1 MPLLRALL
9 FLFCVSLSWPVL
21 AESDLDT
28 AISDLRTQQ
37 EELADSGASEAERR
51 ELQEIF
57 QNTLHHL
64 QRQQQQEKELS
75 ELRQQLD
82 EAPSRMNAMRRQI
95 EQIRVIE
102 PDSLRQQLEGLSLSE
117 LEDQLSEKV
126 ARMFAWQNE
135 LTRIN
140 SELISAQTRPERTQS
155 SVSANQTREQA
166 ISEQLRTLQ
175 RQPEGSVRD
184 ARIAMLRA
192 EAASLRQANEIMRQR
207 LSANSVLQELAS
219 HERDLLSQQTSV
231 IEMDIQ
237 VLQDV
242 IHEKRI
248 SASEQAVDSVSLA
261 AESSDHRLL
270 REQGSLNR
278 QLSENLLKAT
288 TQINDL
294 TRKNILTRQQIDSLT
309 QIDRALEQQI
319 SVLEGSLLLS
329 RILHQQKRTLPSVE
343 FDHGLPDR
351 IADLRLQQF
360 ELNQLRDELA
370 NPEAYLQRLLNR
382 LPDAQQDLL
391 RNDLEVMIN
400 SRVQLV
406 EQLGTNINNL
416 LSQAIS
422 LQISQRQLQ
431 QLSNDLQRTIDDQLF
446 WVASSRPIDRNWI
459 LGLPTQLSQ
468 QWTQLQ
474 PLTHFRDV
482 PRQLQSQWPGL
493 ILLGLLLGLYMLVR
507 PKIKAKLLTLHADV
521 GHFRRDTTR
530 HTPLALLLTLLRVSI
545 IPLLLAGCGL
555 MLLRDDG
562 NALPAMGVTAL
573 YAALAWL
580 VLHLLYRVFDQ
591 EGIAERHFNWE
602 ADRVAR
608 LHRLTKHT
616 AFILLPLVII
626 IALAETS
633 PEVLDADAIGRLLL
647 IIGLLALG
655 ALLGNLMWRT
665 KPLYSSRVIHW
676 VATLALTLS
685 PVILAGMSFWG
696 YHYTALKLADRFID
710 TLYVIVIWLLFEGM
724 VVRNLNVA
732 GRRLAYQ
739 RALKKRESAQ
749 QTEGQDQ
756 EISVEVPVMDL
767 QQINQQS
774 LRLAKLSL
782 LLVFGVLVYLIWSD
796 LLSAA
801 TYLNSV
807 TLWEYNSGSAEFPN
821 MVPISVADVFGAL
834 IIVVLT
840 ITLARNLPGLLEILL
855 LSRLNLQQGSSYA
868 ITTLLSYIIV
878 STGIIV
884 GLSTL
889 GVSWDKLQWLV
900 AALSVGLGFGLQEIF
915 ANFVSGII
923 LLFERPIRI
932 GDVVTIGALSGTVNR
947 IRIRATTI
955 TDFDRK
961 EIIVPN
967 KTFVTSHLVNWSL
980 SDTVTRVTMKLGVAY
995 NSDLNQAKE
1004 LLLQIANNNERVLDD
1019 PEPQVLFL
1027 NFGDSTLDHELRYH
1041 VGKLGDRNPSIDEMN
1056 REIDRLFR
1064 EHGIEIA
1071 FRQLDVYLRNSEG
1084 VEKLIET
1091 RKGDGA

>member
-1 MPLLRALL
+1 MPLLRLFFLL
-9 FLFCVSLSWPVL
+9 LLCGSLSLPVL
-21 AESDLDT
+21 AQSDLEV
-28 AISDLRTQQ
+28 AINDVRSQID
-37 EELADSGASEAERR
+37 ELADSPASESERR
-51 ELQEIF
+51 ELQETY
-57 QNTLHHL
+57 QTTLSHL
-64 QRQQQQEKELS
+64 QRQQQLETEQA

-82 EAPSRMNAMRRQI
+82 EAPVRMRAMRRQT
-95 EQIRVIE
+95 EQISVIE
-102 PDSLRQQLEGLSLSE
+102 PDTLRRQLENLSLSE

-140 SELISAQTRPERTQS
+140 SELISAQTRPERTQA

-166 ISEQLRTLQ
+166 ITEQLRTLQ
-175 RQPEGSVRD
+175 RQPDSPLRS
-184 ARIAMLRA
+184 ARTNMLRA
-192 EAASLRQANEIMRQR
+192 EVDSLRQANEVMRQR

-219 HERDLLSQQTSV
+219 HERDLLSQQTAV

-242 IHEKRI
+242 IHDKRL

-261 AESSDHRLL
+261 AESSEHQLL

-278 QLSENLLKAT
+278 QLSESLLRAT
-288 TQINDL
+288 TQISEL
-294 TRKNILTRQQIDSLT
+294 TRKNIQTRQQIDSLT

-329 RILHQQKRTLPSVE
+329 RILHQQKRSLPSVE
-343 FDHGLPDR
+343 FDQNLPDR

-370 NPEAYLQRLLNR
+370 HPDTYLQRLLNR
-382 LPDAQQDLL
+382 LPEAQQTLL
-391 RNDLEVMIN
+391 RDDLEVMIS

-406 EQLGTNINNL
+406 DQLGSNINNL

-431 QLSNDLQRTIDDQLF
+431 QLSSDLRRTIDDQLF
-446 WVASSRPIDRNWI
+446 WVASNRPIDRTW
-459 LGLPTQLSQ
+459 LQSLPQQLSQ
-468 QWTQLQ
+468 QWKQLQ
-474 PLTHFRDV
+474 PLTHLRAV
-482 PRQLQSQWPGL
+482 PAHLLSQWPGL
-493 ILLGLLLGLYMLVR
+493 VLMALLLGLYLLMR
-507 PKIKAKLLTLHADV
+507 PRINARLEILHADV

-545 IPLLLAGCGL
+545 IPLVLAGCGL
-555 MLLRDDG
+555 LLLRSNG
-562 NALPAMGVTAL
+562 AGLTAIGIAAL

-591 EGIAERHFNWE
+591 HGIAEQHFRWE

-616 AFILLPLVII
+616 AFVLLPLVVI
-626 IALAETS
+626 IALAEHS
-633 PEVLDADAIGRLLL
+633 PEVLDADAIGRVLM
-647 IIGLLALG
+647 ISGLLVLG
-655 ALLGNLMWRT
+655 GLLGNLMYRT

-676 VATLALTLS
+676 IATLALALS

-696 YHYTALKLADRFID
+696 YHYTAIKLADRFID
-710 TLYVIVIWLLFEGM
+710 TLYVIVLWMLLDGTL
-724 VVRNLNVA
+724 VRNLNVA

-739 RALKKRESAQ
+739 RALSKREN
-749 QTEGQDQ
+749 DQ
-756 EISVEVPVMDL
+756 ASDNPEPELAVEVPEMDL

-782 LLVFGVLVYLIWSD
+782 MLVFGVLVYLIWSD

-801 TYLNSV
+801 TYLNSF
-807 TLWEYNSGSAEFPN
+807 TLWEYNSGNAEFPN

-840 ITLARNLPGLLEILL
+840 VTLARNLPGLLEILL
-855 LSRLNLQQGSSYA
+855 LSKLQLQQGSSYA
-868 ITTLLSYIIV
+868 ITTLLSYVIV

-932 GDVVTIGALSGTVNR
+932 GDVVTIGNLSGTVNR

-995 NSDLNQAKE
+995 NSDLEKAKE
-1004 LLLQIANNNERVLDD
+1004 LLLQIAKNNERVLSE

-1041 VGKLGDRNPSIDEMN
+1041 VGKLGDRNPSIDEIN

-1064 EHGIEIA
+1064 ENGIEIA
-1071 FRQLDVYLRNSEG
+1071 FRQLDIYLRNSEG
-1084 VEKLIET
+1084 VEKLIES
-1091 RKGDGA
+1091 RKGG